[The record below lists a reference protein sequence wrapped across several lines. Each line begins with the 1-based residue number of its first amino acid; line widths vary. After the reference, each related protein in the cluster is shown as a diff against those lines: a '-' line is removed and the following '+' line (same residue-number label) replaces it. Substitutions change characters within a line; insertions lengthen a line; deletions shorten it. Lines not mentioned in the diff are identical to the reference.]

1 MLEALR
7 KRAIIINAIRAFFQ
21 DNDFLEVD
29 TPLRLPSII
38 PEAHIDS
45 FDTEGWFLQ
54 ASPELCMKRLIS
66 QGYNKI
72 FQICKCFRKNERSD
86 KHLPELTMLEWY
98 AKNQTYLDL
107 MDTCQKLIEYI
118 ANKTETN
125 GIINYQNLQIDLN
138 TKFLRLSVKDAFL
151 KYTHTTME
159 KACSTGKF
167 DEIMSFEIEP
177 NLGLDKPVFLYD
189 YPASLGALAKLKP
202 ENPDLAERFELY
214 IAGIEL
220 ANGFSELIDPEEQ
233 KIRFEAE
240 LNSRKAQGKK
250 NIPMP
255 EKFLNDLSSM
265 PETAGIAFGID
276 RLIMLFCNLTS
287 IDQSVA
293 FTPEQL

>member
-1 MLEALR
+1 MEALR

-21 DNDFLEVD
+21 KNGYLEVD

-86 KHLPELTMLEWY
+86 KHIPEMTMLEWY
-98 AKNQTYLDL
+98 AKNETYLDL
-107 MDTCQKLIEYI
+107 MNTCQNLIRYI

-138 TKFLRLSVKDAFL
+138 TDFLRLSVKDAFL

-189 YPASLGALAKLKP
+189 YPASLGALARLKP
-202 ENPDLAERFELY
+202 GNPDLAERFELY

-250 NIPMP
+250 DIPMP
-255 EKFLNDLSSM
+255 EKFLNDLSAM

-276 RLIMLFCNLTS
+276 RLIMLFCNLIS